1 MSKADLHA
9 RVENDL
15 TLHPPS
21 DSAIAEAM
29 DYVRARGKAFAH
41 ILIDQC
47 PESRE
52 LSLALTD
59 VEHAT
64 QHAIA
69 ALARYQDRV
78 MLERALVQQ
87 VVAEQAA
94 PARKEAL

>member
-1 MSKADLHA
+1 MSKADLHK

-21 DSAIAEAM
+21 DPAIAEAM
-29 DYVRARGKAFAH
+29 DLVRAHGKGFAH
-41 ILIDQC
+41 LLIDAC

-78 MLERALVQQ
+78 L
-87 VVAEQAA
+87 AEHGLT
-94 PARKEAL
+94 PEEGP

>member
-1 MSKADLHA
+1 VSKADLHA

-15 TLHPPS
+15 TLHPPKHP
-21 DSAIAEAM
+21 AIIEAM
-29 DYVRARGKAFAH
+29 EAVRAHGKGLAH
-41 ILIDQC
+41 LLIDVC

-69 ALARYQDRV
+69 ALARNQDRV
-78 MLERALVQQ
+78 LLERLVQGQ
-87 VVAEQAA
+87 AEQKQNNEEKG
-94 PARKEAL
+94 P